1 MRFTKVCSDLA
12 LYPSSKMA
20 QYPLN
25 IYRILKRQSVEKH
38 AVNLITS
45 FQKNTQKN
53 CTNHLTFLRSQP
65 QDQLYELKDPWK
77 GQ

>member
-25 IYRILKRQSVEKH
+25 IYRILKRHSVEKH
-38 AVNLITS
+38 AVNLILH
-45 FQKNTQKN
+45 FRKTQKN
-53 CTNHLTFLRSQP
+53 CTNYLTFLRSQP
-65 QDQLYELKDPWK
+65 QDQLCELKDPWK